1 MLVYAILRRRS
12 CIQMD
17 LSMIITPIAGS
28 VIGYSTNWLAIK
40 MLFKPHE
47 AKYIGKFRIPFTPG
61 LIPKE
66 RMRIAKGLGGAVGQ
80 QLLTKEVI
88 LQELTNE
95 AVVTQLK
102 TYVMSQF
109 LQKDIIPGEMLKN
122 VCQSEADYIALKNK
136 IGYWIQ
142 NKLVSRLEEDKGI
155 DAVLMQFIYREL
167 PYTEHIGQL
176 IPVEGKDAVT
186 RLLHENKEAIGLAI
200 YQVLEEESVSSKVKG
215 MIQEVIAGKL
225 GGLAAMFV
233 QPDSLY
239 VSFLEYMKGYLSGE
253 EHQEEIVGFILSQVE
268 KLYEKT
274 PESFFEQQDYIKG
287 IETVSHK
294 VVGKVT
300 EFAAS
305 EEASEYIRKFVDGML
320 ETSIPMTEEMQG
332 QIAVAIERLYIQ
344 FASTHLPVFIEQF
357 KVSELVES
365 KINDFSVDE
374 VENLI
379 FGLMDKELKA
389 ITWLGALIGFV
400 LGCVTLFV

>member
-1 MLVYAILRRRS
+1 
-12 CIQMD
+12 MD
-17 LSMIITPIAGS
+17 LNLIITPIAGS

-40 MLFKPHE
+40 MLFKPHN
-47 AKYIGKFRIPFTPG
+47 AKYIGKLRIPFTPG

-66 RMRIAKGLGGAVGQ
+66 RLRIAKGLGSAVGQ

-88 LQELTNE
+88 LKELTNE

-102 TYVMSQF
+102 TYIMNQI
-109 LQKDIIPGEMLKN
+109 LKDSISPGAILKN
-122 VCQSEADYIALKNK
+122 LCQTEEDYLALKGK

-142 NKLVSRLEEDKGI
+142 QKMVSRLEEDKGI
-155 DAVLMQFIYREL
+155 DAVLMQYIYREL
-167 PYTEHIGQL
+167 PYTKTIGQL
-176 IPVEGKDAVT
+176 IPLEGKVAVT
-186 RLLHENKEAIGLAI
+186 RLLHENKGAIGLAV
-200 YQVLEEESVSSKVKG
+200 YQVLEEESVSTKIKG
-215 MIQEVIAGKL
+215 MIQEVVAGKL

-239 VSFLEYMKGYLSGE
+239 VSFLDYMKGFLSNE
-253 EHQEEIVGFILSQVE
+253 EHQEEIVNFINGQVD
-268 KLYEKT
+268 KIYEKT
-274 PESFFEQQDYIKG
+274 PETFFEQEDYIQS

-305 EEASEYIRKFVDGML
+305 DEATEYIRKFLDGL
-320 ETSIPMTEEMQG
+320 LDTDIPMTEAMQQ
-332 QIAVAIERLYIQ
+332 QIVESIERLYIQ

-365 KINDFSVDE
+365 KINDFSVQE
-374 VENLI
+374 VETLI

-389 ITWLGALIGFV
+389 ITSLGALIGFI
-400 LGCVTLFV
+400 LGCITLFV